1 MSDIAIQIENL
12 SKQYRLGLVGTG
24 TLSHDLNRWWHM
36 IRGKEDPYLKIGEKN
51 TRDQSGASDYVW
63 ALKNIDFTVKK
74 GEVLGIIGGN
84 GAGKSTLLKILS
96 QVTGPSTGSFKAQG
110 RMASLLEVG
119 TGFHAELTGREN
131 IYLNG
136 TILGMTKA
144 EITAKFDEIV
154 AFSGVERYVNTP
166 VKRYSS
172 GMKVRLAFAVA
183 AHLEPEILIV
193 DEVLAVGDVAFQG
206 KAIGKIQQVSHD
218 HGRTVLFVSHDMESV
233 SRLCTRTIILRDGQ
247 IAFDGPTDEAIAEYS
262 RQMFERTASASIADR
277 TDRAGRGQVRF
288 QNLWL
293 ENMEG
298 HNIPV
303 ATVGH
308 PLRICVEVA
317 TADQGEAAVSAAVG
331 IKRENGEEITMM
343 SIWSKG
349 QRITIDDRAV
359 IVFEIPKISMIEG
372 EYILDLF
379 MENGNMGND
388 IQDHLHNAF
397 SLKVVG
403 KDFYKSGQVV
413 KSFKYKQYIDFD
425 FFVRSAKKT
434 D

>member
-1 MSDIAIQIENL
+1 MNDIAIHIENL

-24 TLSHDLNRWWHM
+24 TLSHDLNRWWHL

-51 TRDQSGASDYVW
+51 TRNESGTSEYVW
-63 ALKNIDFTVKK
+63 ALKNIDFSVKK

-218 HGRTVLFVSHDMESV
+218 FGRTVLFVSHDMESV
-233 SRLCTRTIILRDGQ
+233 SRLCTRCIILRDGQ

-262 RQMFERTASASIADR
+262 RQMFERTESASIAAR
-277 TDRAGRGQVRF
+277 TDRKGSGQVQF
-288 QNLWL
+288 KDLWL
-293 ENMEG
+293 EDPEG
-298 HNIPV
+298 RNIPV
-303 ATVGH
+303 ATVGKS
-308 PLRICVEVA
+308 LRICVEIA
-317 TADQGEAAVSAAVG
+317 TAQPGEAGVSAAIG
-331 IKRENGEEITMM
+331 IKRENGEEVSMM
-343 SIWSKG
+343 SIWSRGK
-349 QRITIDDRAV
+349 RITFENRAV
-359 IVFEIPKISMIEG
+359 IVFDIHRLPLIEG
-372 EYILDLF
+372 DYILDLF

-388 IQDHLHNAF
+388 IQDHIYNAF
-397 SLKVVG
+397 TLKVVG
-403 KDFYKSGQVV
+403 KDFYNSGQVV
-413 KSFKYKQYIDFD
+413 KSYKYKQYIDFE
-425 FFVRSAKKT
+425 FSVR
-434 D
+434 

>member
-1 MSDIAIQIENL
+1 MNDIAIQIENL

-24 TLSHDLNRWWHM
+24 TLSHDLNRWWHL

-51 TRDQSGASDYVW
+51 TRHESGASEYVW
-63 ALKNIDFTVKK
+63 ALRDISFNVKK

-119 TGFHAELTGREN
+119 TGFHAELTGKEN

-144 EITAKFDEIV
+144 EITEKFDEIV

-206 KAIGKIQQVSHD
+206 KAIGKIQQVSAD
-218 HGRTVLFVSHDMESV
+218 HGRTVLFVSHDMESI

-247 IAFDGPTDEAIAEYS
+247 VAFDGPTDQGIAEYS
-262 RQMFERTASASIADR
+262 RQMFERSTSAAIADR
-277 TDRAGRGQVRF
+277 TDRKGSGQVQF
-288 QNLWL
+288 KDLWL
-293 ENMEG
+293 EDSEG
-298 HNIPV
+298 RNIPV
-303 ATVGH
+303 ATVGK
-308 PLRICVEVA
+308 PLRICVKIA
-317 TADQGEAAVSAAVG
+317 TAAPGEAGVSAAIG
-331 IKRENGEEITMM
+331 IKRESGEEVSMM
-343 SIWSKG
+343 SIWSQGK
-349 QRITIDDRAV
+349 RITIDTHAV
-359 IVFEIPKISMIEG
+359 VVFDIPKFPLIEG
-372 EYILDLF
+372 DYILDLF

-388 IQDHLHNAF
+388 VQDHLYNAYA
-397 SLKVVG
+397 LKVVG
-403 KDFYKSGQVV
+403 KDFYNSGQVV
-413 KSFKYKQYIDFD
+413 KTFNYKQYIDFE
-425 FFVRSAKKT
+425 FFVR
-434 D
+434 